1 MSAGSGKG
9 KARLH
14 TALAQRVAEGI
25 VQAYSVLLTLGLA
38 GVTGLLA
45 MGVMAGMSIFMM
57 IFISLLVVSAWQA
70 ALPKLWMTI
79 TKHSRDSIM
88 LMWTSTKQDV
98 LDCLEAYVRLLNGKG
113 RLSRSIGKLV
123 EIDENVSPLSCKH
136 FQSLA
141 HILRLRCVPDSH
153 T

>member
-1 MSAGSGKG
+1 MSAGTGKG

-14 TALAQRVAEGI
+14 TALAQQVAGAI
-25 VQAYSVLLTLGLA
+25 VQTYSVFLTLGLA
-38 GVTGLLA
+38 AVTGLLA

-70 ALPKLWMTI
+70 ALPKLWTTI

-123 EIDENVSPLSCKH
+123 EIDENVSHLSRKH
-136 FQSLA
+136 LHALA
-141 HILRLRCVPDSH
+141 
-153 T
+153 